1 VHLAVSERIDS
12 TFMLSLNDAGQLLS
26 NVSIIF
32 FVVTGIHSTLY
43 WYVLQRHSSEC
54 GTWGSNWCFS
64 NQKHS

>member
-1 VHLAVSERIDS
+1 
-12 TFMLSLNDAGQLLS
+12 
-26 NVSIIF
+26 VSIIF
-32 FVVTGIHSTLY
+32 FVVTGVHSTLY